1 MTDEYAELRLP
12 DGRTCRLKIISG
24 RGCGKDERFLEIS
37 ELYDKTGLFTFDPG
51 FTCTANCTS
60 KITFIDGP
68 GGRCL
73 YRGIR
78 VDHLARSS
86 SYIETCFLL
95 LYGRLP
101 TTTELSDFESLVKSH
116 SMVHEKFK
124 EFFSGFQSG
133 AHPMAIMVA
142 VVGALS
148 AFFPAGG
155 GVDNPPRD
163 VLAARVVA
171 KFPTLAAM
179 AYKTAI
185 GEPIIYPRKSL
196 SFAENFLNMMFAK
209 PVEEYIAPGVCVRAL
224 DAFLILHADHEQNA
238 STATVRI
245 AGSSQAN
252 PYACLAAGIASLWGP
267 AHGGAN
273 EAVIK
278 MLLEIGD
285 ESGIDNFIAKVKRK
299 EARLMGFGHRI
310 YKNFDPRAVYMRE
323 LTMEVI
329 KETNMGDDKQLK
341 LAMELEKRALADEYF
356 KSRKLYPNVDFYSG
370 IMLRAIGIP
379 ISMYTVIFAMARSV
393 GWISQ
398 WLEMNEEGNVRIG
411 RPRQIFVGEEE
422 RPYVPVEQRH
432 VSPRGVP
439 PSVVPA

>member
-1 MTDEYAELRLP
+1 MDEFAELTLP
-12 DGRTCRLKIISG
+12 DGRKFPLKIITG
-24 RGCGKDERFLEIS
+24 QGCGSSEKFLVISDLFER
-37 ELYDKTGLFTFDPG
+37 TGLFTFDPG
-51 FTCTANCTS
+51 FTSTASCTS

-78 VDHLARSS
+78 VDSLARHS
-86 SYIETCFLL
+86 SYLETCYLL
-95 LYGRLP
+95 LYGQLP
-101 TTTELSDFESLVKSH
+101 TCAALAEFESSVKSH

-148 AFFPAGG
+148 AFFPGAHNLRGI
-155 GVDNPPRD
+155 
-163 VLAARVVA
+163 LAARVVG

-179 AYKTAI
+179 AYKTAV
-185 GEPIIYPRKSL
+185 GEPIVYPRKNL
-196 SFAENFLNMMFAK
+196 GFAENFMHMMFAT
-209 PVEEYIAPGVCVRAL
+209 PVEEYSPPAICVRAL

-273 EAVIK
+273 EAVMT
-278 MLLEIGD
+278 MLEEIGG
-285 ESGIDNFIAKVKRK
+285 EAGIDEFIEKVKRK
-299 EARLMGFGHRI
+299 EARLMGFGHRV

-323 LTMEVI
+323 LTMEVL
-329 KETNMGDDKQLK
+329 KETGMGDDRQLK
-341 LAMELEKRALADEYF
+341 LAMELERRALADDYF

-370 IMLRAIGIP
+370 IMLKAIGIP
-379 ISMYTVIFAMARSV
+379 ISMYTVLFAMARSI
-393 GWISQ
+393 GWIAQ
-398 WLEMNEEGNVRIG
+398 WLEMTEEPNVRIG
-411 RPRQIFVGEEE
+411 RPRQVFVGENE
-422 RPYVPVEQRH
+422 RQYIPINQR
-432 VSPRGVP
+432 S
-439 PSVVPA
+439 